1 MVLQLVHMH
10 RTFSIFTLFLSL
22 LATSMDARQENGL
35 DSDSMLIVDYG
46 AADSLN
52 YMDALALGLVEG
64 ITEYLPVSSTG
75 HLILTNAVL
84 GLNGD
89 APVLDRSGEAILV
102 ANKNNSELRPYTI
115 GEATFAYIIV
125 IQAGAIAAVLLLY
138 RASILDI
145 IKGCLGASKKGR
157 KLAINLIVAF
167 IPAAVLGLLLNDWI
181 EELLGENILAVAA
194 ALIVGALVML
204 YVERRRKRSNTADS
218 SGSRLASLEELS
230 PKQAFLI
237 GCFQCTALW
246 PGTSRSMAT
255 IVGGYIAGL
264 SPAHAAEFSFLLGLI
279 TLGAAS
285 GYTLLKDGSE
295 MFQAL
300 PLGPV
305 LLGCLVAFIS
315 AAIAVKWLVAYL
327 SRHGLEI
334 FAWYRLLLAFVILL
348 QIA

>member
-1 MVLQLVHMH
+1 MLLLNRMYRTIHICTLVLGILASSSSAQPESYS
-10 RTFSIFTLFLSL
+10 TPSL
-22 LATSMDARQENGL
+22 HLIK
-35 DSDSMLIVDYG
+35 DSNT
-46 AADSLN
+46 ADSLN
-52 YMDALALGLVEG
+52 YTDALALGFVDG
-64 ITEYLPVSSTG
+64 ITEYLPISSTG
-75 HLILTNAVL
+75 HLILTNAAL

-102 ANKNNSELRPYTI
+102 ADKNDGQLRPYTI

-138 RASILDI
+138 RASILEI
-145 IKGCLGASKKGR
+145 IKGCLGASRKGH

-181 EELLGENILAVAA
+181 EELLGENVLAVAA

-204 YVERRRKRSNTADS
+204 YVEHRRKRSLETDP
-218 SGSRLASLEELS
+218 SGARLASLDELS

-285 GYTLLKDGSE
+285 SYTLLKDGSE

-305 LLGCLVAFIS
+305 IVGCLVAFIS
-315 AAIAVKWLVAYL
+315 AAIAVKWLVTYL
-327 SRHGLEI
+327 SRHGLGI
-334 FAWYRLLLAFVILL
+334 FAWYRLLLACVILY
-348 QIA
+348 QIS